1 MSERKNKRDEPTMEM
16 DTEETS
22 FTMEPAKI
30 EIGSGYALSVHYD
43 EHEKPIIDVKTYGKV
58 DLARLQKE
66 IERSFPNAKIR
77 QLANKP
83 SVTIVKRN
91 KKK

>member
-1 MSERKNKRDEPTMEM
+1 MSERKNKREEPSIEM

-22 FTMEPAKI
+22 FTMEPAKV
-30 EIGSGYALSVHYD
+30 EIGSGYALSVRYD

-58 DLARLQKE
+58 DLTKLQKE
-66 IERSFPNAKIR
+66 IERAFPNARIR

-83 SVTIVKRN
+83 SVTIVRTN

>member
-58 DLARLQKE
+58 DLTRLQKE

-91 KKK
+91 KKE